1 MAKSRFYILIFLSK
15 LWKMRDWIKTVFLV
29 VPFMLKCIYMKHSLF
44 TMNIAST
51 FYFLVYFSKL
61 GVKYQKDNLW
71 YTCPYIKYHI
81 LLTSI
86 SRKRKCGLVFIKNK
100 KNIFSYTST
109 NKVGQLLT
117 TSSGK
122 NINRRKASQILYI
135 DFSLSTQ

>member
-1 MAKSRFYILIFLSK
+1 MAKSRFNILILLSK

-71 YTCPYIKYHI
+71 YTCPHIKYHI

-86 SRKRKCGLVFIKNK
+86 SKKRKCGLVFIYNK
-100 KNIFSYTST
+100 KYF
-109 NKVGQLLT
+109 QLYEQGRT
-117 TSSGK
+117 CRHTVTSSPGGVK
-122 NINRRKASQILYI
+122 YFFKRRVRL
-135 DFSLSTQ
+135 TN